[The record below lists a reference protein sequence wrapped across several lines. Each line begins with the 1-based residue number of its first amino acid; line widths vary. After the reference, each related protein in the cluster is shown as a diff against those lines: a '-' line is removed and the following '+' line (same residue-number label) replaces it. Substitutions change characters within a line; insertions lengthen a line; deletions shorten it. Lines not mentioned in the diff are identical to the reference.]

1 MLKIWGR
8 ATSSNVQKVTWLLD
22 EIGLA
27 HERIDIGGPFGGNR
41 EASYRALNPN
51 GLVPTLQD
59 GDFTLWESNTI
70 CRYLAN
76 RESAHTLYPTDFRAR
91 ADVERWMDWS
101 TSMLGPAL
109 HAAFWGLIRTAPADR
124 DLPAIRASA
133 VKTGEAAEALVAC
146 GTRYFAARGRIE
158 PSRGFAEVESGLRN
172 ACLRELIDFRTAAL
186 PEDASRADVNKAIR
200 TLQAQNRRQ
209 FRAAYETAAVAELK
223 RRKAQDAGAPPASEE
238 QPEEQVADGA
248 ATEAQTAPAP
258 SAA

>member
-41 EASYRALNPN
+41 EPSYRALNPN

-59 GDFTLWESNTI
+59 GDFTLWESNAI

-76 RESAHTLYPTDFRAR
+76 RESAHTLYPTDFQAR

-133 VKTGEAAEALVAC
+133 VKTGEALSIVDAQLADRPWVCGDRFTLADIALGIHSYRFLNLPWPLADATPVVLPNLL
-146 GTRYFAARGRIE
+146 RWYARLGER
-158 PSRGFAEVESGLRN
+158 PAY
-172 ACLRELIDFRTAAL
+172 
-186 PEDASRADVNKAIR
+186 
-200 TLQAQNRRQ
+200 RR
-209 FRAAYETAAVAELK
+209 VVMI
-223 RRKAQDAGAPPASEE
+223 PI
-238 QPEEQVADGA
+238 V
-248 ATEAQTAPAP
+248 
-258 SAA
+258 

>member
-76 RESAHTLYPTDFRAR
+76 RESAHTLYPTDFQAR

-101 TSMLGPAL
+101 TSLLGPAL
-109 HAAFWGLIRTAPADR
+109 HAAFWGLVRTAPADR

-133 VKTGEAAEALVAC
+133 VKTGEALSIVDAQLADRPWVCGDRFTLADIALGIHSYRFLNLPWPLADATPVVLPNLL
-146 GTRYFAARGRIE
+146 RWYARLGER
-158 PSRGFAEVESGLRN
+158 PAY
-172 ACLRELIDFRTAAL
+172 
-186 PEDASRADVNKAIR
+186 
-200 TLQAQNRRQ
+200 RR
-209 FRAAYETAAVAELK
+209 VVMI
-223 RRKAQDAGAPPASEE
+223 PI
-238 QPEEQVADGA
+238 V
-248 ATEAQTAPAP
+248 
-258 SAA
+258 

>member
-59 GDFTLWESNTI
+59 DDFTLWESNTI

-76 RESAHTLYPTDFRAR
+76 RQAAHTLYPTDFQAR

-133 VKTGEAAEALVAC
+133 VKTGEALAIVDAQLADRPWVCGDRFTLADIALGIHSYRFLNLPWPLADATPVVLPNLL
-146 GTRYFAARGRIE
+146 RWYARLGER
-158 PSRGFAEVESGLRN
+158 P
-172 ACLRELIDFRTAAL
+172 
-186 PEDASRADVNKAIR
+186 
-200 TLQAQNRRQ
+200 
-209 FRAAYETAAVAELK
+209 AYQRVVMI
-223 RRKAQDAGAPPASEE
+223 PI
-238 QPEEQVADGA
+238 V
-248 ATEAQTAPAP
+248 
-258 SAA
+258 

>member
-59 GDFTLWESNTI
+59 GDFTLWESNAI

-76 RESAHTLYPTDFRAR
+76 RESAHTLYPTDFQAR

-133 VKTGEAAEALVAC
+133 VKTGEALSIVDAQLADRPWVCGNRFTLADIALGIHSYRFLNLPWPLADATPVVLPNLL
-146 GTRYFAARGRIE
+146 RWYARLGER
-158 PSRGFAEVESGLRN
+158 PAY
-172 ACLRELIDFRTAAL
+172 
-186 PEDASRADVNKAIR
+186 
-200 TLQAQNRRQ
+200 RR
-209 FRAAYETAAVAELK
+209 VVMI
-223 RRKAQDAGAPPASEE
+223 PI
-238 QPEEQVADGA
+238 V
-248 ATEAQTAPAP
+248 
-258 SAA
+258 

>member
-59 GDFTLWESNTI
+59 GDFTLWESNAI

-76 RESAHTLYPTDFRAR
+76 RESAHTLYPTDFQAR

-133 VKTGEAAEALVAC
+133 VKTGEALSIVDAQLADRPWVCGDRFTLADIALGIHSYRFLNLPWPLADATPVVLPNLL
-146 GTRYFAARGRIE
+146 RWYARLGER
-158 PSRGFAEVESGLRN
+158 PAY
-172 ACLRELIDFRTAAL
+172 
-186 PEDASRADVNKAIR
+186 
-200 TLQAQNRRQ
+200 RR
-209 FRAAYETAAVAELK
+209 VVMI
-223 RRKAQDAGAPPASEE
+223 PI
-238 QPEEQVADGA
+238 V
-248 ATEAQTAPAP
+248 
-258 SAA
+258 

>member
-1 MLKIWGR
+1 MLTIWGR
-8 ATSSNVQKVTWLLD
+8 GTSSNVQKVTWLLD

-59 GDFTLWESNTI
+59 GDFTLWESNAI

-76 RESAHTLYPTDFRAR
+76 RESAHTLYPTDFQAR

-133 VKTGEAAEALVAC
+133 VKTGEALSIVDAQLADRPWVCGDRFTLADIALGIHSYRFLNLPWPLADATPVVLPNLL
-146 GTRYFAARGRIE
+146 RWYARLGER
-158 PSRGFAEVESGLRN
+158 PAY
-172 ACLRELIDFRTAAL
+172 
-186 PEDASRADVNKAIR
+186 
-200 TLQAQNRRQ
+200 RR
-209 FRAAYETAAVAELK
+209 VVMI
-223 RRKAQDAGAPPASEE
+223 PI
-238 QPEEQVADGA
+238 V
-248 ATEAQTAPAP
+248 
-258 SAA
+258 

>member
-41 EASYRALNPN
+41 EPSYRALNPN

-59 GDFTLWESNTI
+59 GDFTLWESNAI

-76 RESAHTLYPTDFRAR
+76 RESAHTLYPTDFQAR

-133 VKTGEAAEALVAC
+133 VKTGEALSIVDAQLADRPWVCGNRFTLADIALGIHSYRFLNLPWPLANATPVVLPNLL
-146 GTRYFAARGRIE
+146 RWYARLGER
-158 PSRGFAEVESGLRN
+158 PAY
-172 ACLRELIDFRTAAL
+172 
-186 PEDASRADVNKAIR
+186 
-200 TLQAQNRRQ
+200 RR
-209 FRAAYETAAVAELK
+209 VVMI
-223 RRKAQDAGAPPASEE
+223 PI
-238 QPEEQVADGA
+238 V
-248 ATEAQTAPAP
+248 
-258 SAA
+258 

>member
-1 MLKIWGR
+1 MLTIWGR

-76 RESAHTLYPTDFRAR
+76 RESAHTLYPTDFQAR

-133 VKTGEAAEALVAC
+133 VKTGEALAIVDAQLADRPWVCGDRFTLADIALGIHSYRFLNLPWPLADATPVVLPNLL
-146 GTRYFAARGRIE
+146 RWYARLGER
-158 PSRGFAEVESGLRN
+158 PAY
-172 ACLRELIDFRTAAL
+172 
-186 PEDASRADVNKAIR
+186 
-200 TLQAQNRRQ
+200 RRVVMI
-209 FRAAYETAAVAELK
+209 TIV
-223 RRKAQDAGAPPASEE
+223 
-238 QPEEQVADGA
+238 
-248 ATEAQTAPAP
+248 
-258 SAA
+258 

>member
-1 MLKIWGR
+1 MLKSWGR

-59 GDFTLWESNTI
+59 GDFTLWESNAI

-76 RESAHTLYPTDFRAR
+76 RESAHTLYPTDFQAR

-133 VKTGEAAEALVAC
+133 VKTGEALSIVDAQLADRPWVCGDRFTLADIALGIHSYRFLNLPWPLADATPVVLPNLL
-146 GTRYFAARGRIE
+146 RWYARLGER
-158 PSRGFAEVESGLRN
+158 PAY
-172 ACLRELIDFRTAAL
+172 
-186 PEDASRADVNKAIR
+186 
-200 TLQAQNRRQ
+200 RR
-209 FRAAYETAAVAELK
+209 VVMI
-223 RRKAQDAGAPPASEE
+223 PI
-238 QPEEQVADGA
+238 V
-248 ATEAQTAPAP
+248 
-258 SAA
+258 

>member
-8 ATSSNVQKVTWLLD
+8 ATSSNVQKVTWLVD

-76 RESAHTLYPTDFRAR
+76 RESAHTLYPTDFQAR

-101 TSMLGPAL
+101 TSLLGPAL
-109 HAAFWGLIRTAPADR
+109 HAAFWGLVRTAPADR

-133 VKTGEAAEALVAC
+133 VKTGEALSIVDAQLADRPWVCGDRFTLADIALGIHSYRFLNLPWPLADATPVVLPNLL
-146 GTRYFAARGRIE
+146 RWYARLGER
-158 PSRGFAEVESGLRN
+158 PAY
-172 ACLRELIDFRTAAL
+172 
-186 PEDASRADVNKAIR
+186 
-200 TLQAQNRRQ
+200 RR
-209 FRAAYETAAVAELK
+209 VVMI
-223 RRKAQDAGAPPASEE
+223 PI
-238 QPEEQVADGA
+238 V
-248 ATEAQTAPAP
+248 
-258 SAA
+258 

>member
-41 EASYRALNPN
+41 EPSYRALNPN

-59 GDFTLWESNTI
+59 GDFTLWESNAI

-76 RESAHTLYPTDFRAR
+76 RESAHTLYPTDFQAR

-133 VKTGEAAEALVAC
+133 VKTGEALSIVDAQLADRPWVCGNRFTLADIALGIHSYRFLNLPWPLADATPVVLPNLL
-146 GTRYFAARGRIE
+146 RWYARLGER
-158 PSRGFAEVESGLRN
+158 PAY
-172 ACLRELIDFRTAAL
+172 
-186 PEDASRADVNKAIR
+186 
-200 TLQAQNRRQ
+200 RR
-209 FRAAYETAAVAELK
+209 VVMI
-223 RRKAQDAGAPPASEE
+223 PI
-238 QPEEQVADGA
+238 V
-248 ATEAQTAPAP
+248 
-258 SAA
+258 